1 MRTVFRLQPFISSWK
16 LSLSLSLSLCGIGV
30 FCHKNLPKRTF
41 HQTSLSFLHKAF
53 HQQLGHSARDE
64 DVRASSTEATPES
77 CTVRRLPKISCS
89 YRSYRSYSLPSGQT
103 LWCSFALVQW
113 GMQSTSG
120 QCSAGTIVL
129 PWPSPCRCNLRGQMV
144 CTEEAMNDLNVGM
157 VQIGIGYIP
166 TVKEDHPSWANEQ
179 NG

>member
-1 MRTVFRLQPFISSWK
+1 MESVSFATKTFQKEPSTKLRFLFFTK
-16 LSLSLSLSLCGIGV
+16 LSISNSATQLATRTCAPPAPRQPRSRALSGGFRKSHAPTGPTGPTVCQV
-30 FCHKNLPKRTF
+30 VKRSF
-41 HQTSLSFLHKAF
+41 HLH
-53 HQQLGHSARDE
+53 
-64 DVRASSTEATPES
+64 V
-77 CTVRRLPKISCS
+77 
-89 YRSYRSYSLPSGQT
+89 
-103 LWCSFALVQW
+103 LWCSSSLVQW